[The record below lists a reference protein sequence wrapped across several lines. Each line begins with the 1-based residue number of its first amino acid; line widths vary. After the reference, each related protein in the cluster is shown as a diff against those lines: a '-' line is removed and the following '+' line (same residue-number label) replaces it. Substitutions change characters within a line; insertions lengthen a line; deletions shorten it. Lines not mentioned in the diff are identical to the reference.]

1 MPDKSVRISHPSE
14 VLIQN
19 ISSKGQYELTNGAL
33 FHFIEESPTSSIA
46 VITFQFKELS
56 SFNCIQFD
64 SMEKESEFMPN
75 TFRFEISDDGK
86 IWEPIIKEYEYSRV
100 SKKQCKWNF
109 SMINSAFLK
118 MVIRLNRRNKEGL
131 FKTAFSNFRVMIA
144 GIEKI
149 ISSSENDRFWVKENI
164 IDERPDYGWSSKEK
178 TSPGEEFLLID
189 LGSINRVEEIRI
201 LSKNAEETNF
211 PEAFYF
217 YYSEDD
223 LSWHQLHEEPQF
235 MSEPG
240 TWYKWKFFPT
250 NIRFFKLLC
259 VNNKPNSMKRY
270 VSQIVELEIYADAD
284 IIALS
289 KKRIIAET
297 PPYSSIM
304 RPGLV
309 RLAADGETKEG
320 LAVQGNDRRL
330 RDATTEFKGIVELA
344 TDGEERELVAVQG
357 NDKRLKYATENTYG
371 LIRLAKKGES
381 KSGLVVQSD
390 DDRLKSATTDSMGI
404 VELAEDGETRPGVVV
419 QGNDKRLKKATTS
432 EYGLVIMSEL
442 GADMPG
448 RVLTADDP
456 RLKKA
461 TTEKEGIMRYA
472 NNGEEAAMAAVQGN
486 DKRLKK
492 ATTETTGIV
501 ELAQSGED
509 KEGVVVQGNDKR
521 LKYAS
526 TEDSGIIMLARNGFN
541 IPNKAVAADDSR
553 LSDSRDA
560 KPHTHDYAPINHEYG
575 SHSGLIHLKGSS
587 SSEFKNISPPT
598 QSHSVI
604 YGHNEAKGGSGIS
617 GVGID
622 EGVVGFGDDNG
633 VVGYSNGIDDES
645 AGIAGFSKKGYG
657 AIFSSQ
663 KKYALYANGIGVKK
677 KDIVGSGKALLAH
690 GESDFIGQVRF
701 VDEKGNDCIARYFKL
716 AHNDIVA
723 KGDLLVI
730 TEKEG
735 AIAKS
740 RIGYSTKVIGVCV
753 DSSCIELGDKK
764 VGTDHVLVALFG
776 VVSMHVDA
784 SEGSITYGDI
794 LVSGLTAGHG
804 IKADLNKLKPG
815 MLVGKALGEC
825 KKDRGVI
832 PVILTVS

>member
-1 MPDKSVRISHPSE
+1 MSDKSVRISHPSE
-14 VLIQN
+14 VFIQN

-46 VITFQFKELS
+46 IITFQFKELS

-64 SMEKESEFMPN
+64 SMDKENEFMPN

-109 SMINSAFLK
+109 SMINSAYLK
-118 MVIRLNRRNKEGL
+118 MVIRLNRRNKDG
-131 FKTAFSNFRVMIA
+131 FYKTAFSNFKVMIA

-178 TSPGEEFLLID
+178 TSPGEEFLLVD

-211 PEAFYF
+211 PETFYF

-259 VNNKPNSMKRY
+259 VNNKPNSAKKY

-284 IIALS
+284 IITLS

-344 TDGEERELVAVQG
+344 TDGEDRELVAVQG
-357 NDKRLKYATENTYG
+357 NDKRLKHATENSYG

-381 KSGLVVQSD
+381 KPGLVVQSD
-390 DDRLKSATTDSMGI
+390 DDRLRFATTESAGI

-419 QGNDKRLKKATTS
+419 QGNDKRLKKATTA

-442 GADMPG
+442 GADIPG

-461 TTEKEGIMRYA
+461 TTEKEGIIRFA
-472 NNGEEAAMAAVQGN
+472 SNGEDSSMAAVQGS

-492 ATTETTGIV
+492 ATTESHGIV

-521 LKYAS
+521 LKYAT
-526 TEDSGIIMLARNGFN
+526 TEDAGIILIAKNGMN
-541 IPNKAVAADDSR
+541 TQNKAVAADDER
-553 LSDSRDA
+553 LSDAREA
-560 KPHTHDYAPINHEYG
+560 KPHTHNYAPIVHDYS

-587 SSEFKNISPPT
+587 SSEFKNISPPM
-598 QSHSVI
+598 QDHSVI
-604 YGHNEAKGGSGIS
+604 YGRNDAKGGSGVS

-622 EGVVGFGDDNG
+622 EGVVGYGEDNG
-633 VVGYSNGIDDES
+633 VIGYSSGTDEES
-645 AGIAGFSKKGYG
+645 AGIAGFSKKGFG
-657 AIFSSQ
+657 AIFTSQ
-663 KKYALYANGIGVKK
+663 KKHALHANGIGVKK
-677 KDIVGSGKALLAH
+677 KDILGSGKAILAT
-690 GESDFIGQVRF
+690 GESDFFGAGRF
-701 VDEKGNDCIARYFKL
+701 IDALGNDCIARYFKL
-716 AHNDIVA
+716 AHNDIVS
-723 KGDLLVI
+723 KGDLLVV
-730 TEKEG
+730 TDKDS
-735 AIAKS
+735 AVAKS
-740 RIGYSTKVIGVCV
+740 RNAYSSRIIGVCV
-753 DSSCIELGDKK
+753 ESSGIELGDKK
-764 VGTDHVLVALFG
+764 IGNEYVLVALFG
-776 VVSMHVDA
+776 VIQMHVDA
-784 SEGSITYGDI
+784 SDGPITPGEL
-794 LVSGLTAGHG
+794 LVSGLTAGHAV
-804 IKADLNKLKPG
+804 KADVNKLKPG

-825 KKDRGVI
+825 KKDKGII
-832 PVILTVS
+832 PVILTLS

>member
-1 MPDKSVRISHPSE
+1 MPDKSVRISHPAE
-14 VLIQN
+14 VFIQN

-46 VITFQFKELS
+46 IITFQFKELS

-64 SMEKESEFMPN
+64 SMEKENEFMPN

-109 SMINSAFLK
+109 SMINSAYLK
-118 MVIRLNRRNKEGL
+118 MVIRLNRRNKDG
-131 FKTAFSNFRVMIA
+131 FYKTAFSNFKVMIA

-178 TSPGEEFLLID
+178 TSPGEEFLLVD

-250 NIRFFKLLC
+250 NVRFFKLLC
-259 VNNKPNSMKRY
+259 VNNKSNSNKKY

-344 TDGEERELVAVQG
+344 TDGEDRELVVVQG
-357 NDKRLKYATENTYG
+357 NDKRLKHATENSYG
-371 LIRLAKKGES
+371 LIRLAKRGEA
-381 KSGLVVQSD
+381 KPGLVVQSD
-390 DDRLKSATTDSMGI
+390 DDRLKSATIESVGI

-432 EYGLVIMSEL
+432 EYGLVVMSEL
-442 GADMPG
+442 GADLPG
-448 RVLTADDP
+448 RVLTSDDP

-461 TTEKEGIMRYA
+461 TTEKEGIIRFA
-472 NNGEEAAMAAVQGN
+472 SNGEESNMAAVQGS

-492 ATTETTGIV
+492 ATTESYGIV

-509 KEGVVVQGNDKR
+509 KEGVVVQGDDKR

-526 TEDSGIIMLARNGFN
+526 TDDAGIVMLAKNGLDT
-541 IPNKAVAADDSR
+541 PNKAVSADDTR
-553 LSDSRDA
+553 LFDAREA
-560 KPHTHDYAPINHEYG
+560 KPHTHNYAPIVHEFG

-587 SSEFKNISPPT
+587 SSEFKNISPPM
-598 QSHSVI
+598 QNHSVI
-604 YGHNEAKGGSGIS
+604 YGRNDSKGGSGIS

-622 EGVVGFGDDNG
+622 EGVIGYGEDSG
-633 VVGYSNGIDDES
+633 IIGYSAGIDEES
-645 AGIAGFSKKGYG
+645 AGVAGFSKKGFG
-657 AIFSSQ
+657 AVFTSQ
-663 KKYALYANGIGVKK
+663 KKYAIHANGIGVKK
-677 KDIVGSGKALLAH
+677 KDIVGSGKALLAN
-690 GESDFIGQVRF
+690 GESDFFGSARF
-701 VDEKGNDCIARYFKL
+701 VDINGNDCIARYFKL
-716 AHNDIVA
+716 VSNDIVA
-723 KGDLLVI
+723 KGDLLIV
-730 TEKEG
+730 TEKDSTV
-735 AIAKS
+735 AKCRNAYSS
-740 RIGYSTKVIGVCV
+740 RVVGVCV
-753 DSSCIELGDKK
+753 DSSSIELGDKK
-764 VGTDHVLVALFG
+764 LGNEFVLVALFG
-776 VVSMHVDA
+776 VIYMHVDA
-784 SEGSITYGDI
+784 SEGPITPGEL
-794 LVSGLTAGHG
+794 LVSGLAAGYA
-804 IKADLNKLKPG
+804 IKADINKLKPG

-825 KKDRGVI
+825 RKDKGII
-832 PVILTVS
+832 PVILTLS

>member
-1 MPDKSVRISHPSE
+1 MSDKSVRISHPSE
-14 VLIQN
+14 VIIQN
-19 ISSKGQYELTNGAL
+19 ITSKGQYELEKGSLVN
-33 FHFIEESPTSSIA
+33 FIEESPTSSIA

-64 SMEKESEFMPN
+64 SMDKENEFMPN

-109 SMINSAFLK
+109 SMLNSAYLK
-118 MVIRLNRRNKEGL
+118 MVIRLNRRTREGN
-131 FKTAFSNFRVMIA
+131 FRTAFSNFKVLIA

-149 ISSSENDRFWVKENI
+149 ICSSENDRFWVKENI
-164 IDERPDYGWSSKEK
+164 IDGRPDYGWSSKEK
-178 TSPGEEFLLID
+178 TAPGEEFLLVD

-211 PEAFYF
+211 PETFYF

-259 VNNKPNSMKRY
+259 VNNKPNSQKKY
-270 VSQIVELEIYADAD
+270 VSQIAEMEIYADAD
-284 IIALS
+284 IITLS

-320 LAVQGNDRRL
+320 LVVQGNDRRL

-344 TDGEERELVAVQG
+344 TDGEDRELVVVQG
-357 NDKRLKYATENTYG
+357 NDKRLKHATENNYG

-381 KSGLVVQSD
+381 RPGLVVQSD
-390 DDRLKSATTDSMGI
+390 DDRLKLATTDSPGI

-419 QGNDKRLKKATTS
+419 QGNDKRLKKATVS

-442 GADMPG
+442 GADTPG
-448 RVLTADDP
+448 KVLTADDP

-461 TTEKEGIMRYA
+461 TTEKEGIVRFA
-472 NNGEEAAMAAVQGN
+472 SNGEESAMSAVQGN

-492 ATTETTGIV
+492 ATTELHGIV
-501 ELAQSGED
+501 QLAQSGED

-526 TEDSGIIMLARNGFN
+526 TENPGIIMLAKNGLN
-541 IPNKAVAADDSR
+541 TPNKAVAADDER
-553 LSDSRDA
+553 LFDAREA
-560 KPHTHDYAPINHEYG
+560 KPHTHDYAPIVHDYN
-575 SHSGLIHLKGSS
+575 SHSGLIHLQGSS
-587 SSEFKNISPPT
+587 SSEFKNINPPMPA
-598 QSHSVI
+598 HSVI
-604 YGHNEAKGGSGIS
+604 YGKNEGKGGSGIS
-617 GVGID
+617 GIGVD
-622 EGVVGFGDDNG
+622 EGVIGFGDDNG
-633 VVGYSNGIDDES
+633 VIGYSNGIDDDS
-645 AGIAGFSKKGYG
+645 AGVAGFSKKGFG
-657 AIFSSQ
+657 GVFSSQ
-663 KKYALYANGIGVKK
+663 KKYALYANGIGIKK
-677 KDIVGSGKALLAH
+677 KDIVGAGKAILAH
-690 GESDFIGQVRF
+690 GESDFYGNVRLI
-701 VDEKGNDCIARYFKL
+701 DANGNDCIVRYFKVTS
-716 AHNDIVA
+716 DIVT
-723 KGDLLVI
+723 KGDLVVLSD
-730 TEKEG
+730 KEG
-735 AIAKS
+735 SISKS
-740 RIGYSTKVIGVCV
+740 RNAYSSKVVGVCV
-753 DSSCIELGDKK
+753 ESASLELGEKK
-764 VGTDHVLVALFG
+764 TGNEYAMIALFG
-776 VVSMHVDA
+776 VVNLHVDA
-784 SEGSITYGDI
+784 ADGSILPGDM
-794 LVSGLTAGHG
+794 LVSGLAAGYAV
-804 IKADLNKLKPG
+804 KADPNKLKPG
-815 MLVGKALGEC
+815 MLVGKALAEWKRDKGI
-825 KKDRGVI
+825 I
-832 PVILTVS
+832 PVILTLS